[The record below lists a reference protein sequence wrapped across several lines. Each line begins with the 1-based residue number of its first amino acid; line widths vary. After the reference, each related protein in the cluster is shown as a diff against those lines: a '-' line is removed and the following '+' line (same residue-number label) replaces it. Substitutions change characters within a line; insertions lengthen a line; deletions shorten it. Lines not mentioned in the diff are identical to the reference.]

1 MAKNPPKK
9 SSGKAAKRAA
19 IHYESAG
26 GVVID
31 QGRMLLLNRPAR
43 GEVRLPKGH
52 IDAGESP
59 EMAALREVTE
69 ESGYADLEITH
80 TLGDEDVQFEDNGR
94 HVVRTEHYF
103 VMRLNSE
110 RTLRR
115 DAKDEE
121 QFVIAWA
128 PLEVAAELLT
138 FPAEAARA
146 RAAIALLG

>member
-1 MAKNPPKK
+1 MAKKK
-9 SSGKAAKRAA
+9 TTVY
-19 IHYESAG
+19 YESAG

-52 IDAGESP
+52 IDPGESP
-59 EMAALREVTE
+59 EMAAVREVTE

-80 TLGDEDVQFEDNGR
+80 TLGVEEVEFDSNGK

-103 VMRLNSE
+103 AMRLRSA

-121 QFVIAWA
+121 QFIIAWT
-128 PLEVAAELLT
+128 PLEVAAEQLT
-138 FPAEAARA
+138 YPAEAARA
-146 RAAIALLG
+146 RAAIELQE